1 MIFVDVFHLTPLG
14 SPSLLQVSINSEEV
28 QGMSNRRRGQE
39 ARFQVNFLYWAGD
52 VTSFPCAEREQAL
65 AHVIADET
73 GAAYRRSDA
82 LAKRRLLM
90 DQWATT
96 VVCTRP

>member
-1 MIFVDVFHLTPLG
+1 
-14 SPSLLQVSINSEEV
+14 
-28 QGMSNRRRGQE
+28 MSNRRRGQE
-39 ARFQVNFLYWAGD
+39 ARFQVNFLYGAGD
-52 VTSFPCAEREQAL
+52 MTSFPCAEREQAL

-96 VVCTRP
+96 VVLHTTLVRRGTNIRRSRKFSNRLSTCFCKTG